1 MIDSMNTAAKEVLEK
16 ALQLDVQE
24 RSEIAAALLD
34 SLEVDPEEDAA
45 LAATLERRAA
55 ELASGAVQ
63 GIPWEEVRA
72 RLRRETRGA

>member
-1 MIDSMNTAAKEVLEK
+1 MNTAAKEVLEK

-72 RLRRETRGA
+72 RLRRPTP